1 MYLYVLYMY
10 YIVGAVRALSY
21 AVDGHTNNSLNLIKL
36 NGLKLLGPVLLGRG
50 LPKSSLLGTTQLR
63 KEVKEAQE
71 QCISIFSQLCIHI
84 HSPTPSPS
92 LSQAVT
98 NIDSESENK
107 GQNYDESLSEYKEY
121 SLRLLLKLTENNNEK
136 LLYCITLFYEY
147 WSRLERTQADIASTL
162 SDLSRVGD
170 VEGLRAYGEEEHVRE
185 MVRALMMCMMCMILY
200 IR

>member
-1 MYLYVLYMY
+1 MHVY

-21 AVDGHTNNSLNLIKL
+21 AVDGHTINSLNLIKL

-63 KEVKEAQE
+63 KEIKEAQE

-84 HSPTPSPS
+84 HSPFP
-92 LSQAVT
+92 SQAVT

-107 GQNYDESLSEYKEY
+107 GQNYDETSEYKEY
-121 SLRLLLKLTENNNEK
+121 SIRLLLKLTENKYEK
-136 LLYCITLFYEY
+136 ILYCITLFYEY
-147 WSRLERTQADIASTL
+147 WSRLERTQAEITSTL

-170 VEGLRAYGEEEHVRE
+170 VDGLRVYGEEEHVRE
-185 MVRALMMCMMCMILY
+185 MVRALMCV
-200 IR
+200 